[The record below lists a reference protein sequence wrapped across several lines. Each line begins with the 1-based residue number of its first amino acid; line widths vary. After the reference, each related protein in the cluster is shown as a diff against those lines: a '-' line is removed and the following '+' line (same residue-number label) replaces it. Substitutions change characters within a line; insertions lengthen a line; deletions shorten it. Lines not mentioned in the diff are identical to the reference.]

1 MRKRFVD
8 VAYAFFF
15 QHLWLLTGL
24 CLLTTLIGVL
34 WGCIHNG
41 HLPPE
46 FPSPSDTG
54 VFQPEGAYF
63 TFGLFWSMIGLAAT
77 IGRHSL
83 VFGTF
88 LYDQRKHYR
97 AASSAH
103 LSSAAYGG
111 GGSSGAGK
119 PGWLGVVAG
128 LLLSER
134 DDAKL
139 LKMGTIIGVAGA
151 CFGTMVAAFDV
162 ALAVSQGHG
171 AISNLTWLRVLSVMG
186 CWFCLFG
193 IIGFRLQFVSEGGHQ
208 SRDKERVAFLIFWAN
223 LFEWIW
229 LGLVL
234 LYGFIVFY
242 WDYYH
247 SPVTSP
253 YFGFSPSA
261 TSNRA
266 NPLVFRIRCEVQR
279 PDDVHIV

>member
-1 MRKRFVD
+1 
-8 VAYAFFF
+8 
-15 QHLWLLTGL
+15 L
-24 CLLTTLIGVL
+24 CRLK
-34 WGCIHNG
+34 
-41 HLPPE
+41 
-46 FPSPSDTG
+46 
-54 VFQPEGAYF
+54 GAYF

-111 GGSSGAGK
+111 VGSSGGGGR

-162 ALAVSQGHG
+162 
-171 AISNLTWLRVLSVMG
+171 R
-186 CWFCLFG
+186 
-193 IIGFRLQFVSEGGHQ
+193 
-208 SRDKERVAFLIFWAN
+208 K
-223 LFEWIW
+223 
-229 LGLVL
+229 
-234 LYGFIVFY
+234 Y
-242 WDYYH
+242 
-247 SPVTSP
+247 
-253 YFGFSPSA
+253 A
-261 TSNRA
+261 THDTYNTQ
-266 NPLVFRIRCEVQR
+266 I
-279 PDDVHIV
+279 

>member
-1 MRKRFVD
+1 MCRLK
-8 VAYAFFF
+8 
-15 QHLWLLTGL
+15 
-24 CLLTTLIGVL
+24 
-34 WGCIHNG
+34 
-41 HLPPE
+41 
-46 FPSPSDTG
+46 
-54 VFQPEGAYF
+54 GAYF

-111 GGSSGAGK
+111 VGSGSGGAGR

-162 ALAVSQGHG
+162 
-171 AISNLTWLRVLSVMG
+171 R
-186 CWFCLFG
+186 
-193 IIGFRLQFVSEGGHQ
+193 
-208 SRDKERVAFLIFWAN
+208 K
-223 LFEWIW
+223 
-229 LGLVL
+229 
-234 LYGFIVFY
+234 Y
-242 WDYYH
+242 
-247 SPVTSP
+247 
-253 YFGFSPSA
+253 A
-261 TSNRA
+261 THDTRTT
-266 NPLVFRIRCEVQR
+266 
-279 PDDVHIV
+279 HI